1 MDDNK
6 KKKKRRNYKTSK
18 KRKKVTKLR
27 YMWDKEKLMSLG
39 VGVVHPDMHVKVD
52 DIMRY
57 LRQFMIY
64 RYTVK
69 HNEAKTK
76 KSYVNNFRT
85 TFLKLFEAEEAKVML
100 KHVVWA
106 FMHQNNPTNQTAD
119 RLLVSW
125 YYLCCKYKNIPITTS
140 QTVFECHQLE
150 FVGTG
155 NTFKELLNTNKELRS
170 WVVKKEGH
178 VAYFIPKSI
187 RMCNARREMLENTD
201 RMEFAETV
209 TLGSVLTKDMLLQI
223 LQSYDSFTFGKRD
236 VRLEQNLTNMG
247 EHVHVEADL
256 PKEVKLSNDVKKQ
269 IYNLVKQASNSTVQ

>member
-1 MDDNK
+1 MDVDNDD
-6 KKKKRRNYKTSK
+6 K
-18 KRKKVTKLR
+18 KRKRRKKKTTKLR
-27 YMWDKEKLMSLG
+27 YVWDKEKLMSLG
-39 VGVVHPDMHVKVD
+39 VGVVHPDMHVNVD

-85 TFLKLFEAEEAKVML
+85 TFSKLFDSYETKVML
-100 KHVVWA
+100 KHVVYA

-125 YYLCCKYKNIPITTS
+125 YYFCCKYKNEDFTTS
-140 QTVFECHQLE
+140 KTVFNCHQLE

-155 NTFKELLNTNKELRS
+155 NFEELLETNEELKS

-178 VAYFIPKSI
+178 LAFFMPKSI
-187 RMCNARREMLENTD
+187 RKCNPRRDKLQKDD
-201 RMEFAETV
+201 RLQFADTI
-209 TLGSVLTKDMLLQI
+209 TFGSVLTKEYLLQI
-223 LQSYDSFTFGKRD
+223 LQSYDSFTFSKRD
-236 VRLEQNLTNMG
+236 VRLEHNLTNMG
-247 EHVHVEADL
+247 EHIHVEADL
-256 PKEVKLSNDVKKQ
+256 PKEVNLSNDVKKQ